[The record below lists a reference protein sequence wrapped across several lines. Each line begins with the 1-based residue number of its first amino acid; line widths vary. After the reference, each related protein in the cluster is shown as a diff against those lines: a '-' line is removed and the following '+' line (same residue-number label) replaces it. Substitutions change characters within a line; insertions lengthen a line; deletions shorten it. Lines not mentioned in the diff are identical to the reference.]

1 MEPQKGLIN
10 VSNRLSIPEDE
21 LEFTHSRSSGP
32 GGQNVNKVSTRVTL
46 RFDVAHS
53 PSLSEEEKRHLF
65 QRLSTRINKKGVLWI
80 AAQQSRSQSANR
92 DLALARFAAMLR
104 EALKRPR
111 RRIKTRIPRPVKEQR
126 LAEKKHRS
134 RLKEQRSERDQGD

>member
-1 MEPQKGLIN
+1 MERQKGLIKI
-10 VSNRLSIPEDE
+10 SDRLSLPEDE

-80 AAQQSRSQSANR
+80 AAQQSRSQAANR
-92 DLALARFAAMLR
+92 DLALTRFTAMLR
-104 EALKRPR
+104 EALQPPR
-111 RRIKTRIPRPVKEQR
+111 RRIKTRIPRPAKEQR
-126 LAEKKHRS
+126 LAEKKHRG
-134 RLKEQRSERDQGD
+134 RLKERRSDRGLGE